1 MLIVGRFVPGGRTAT
16 TIGSGMLGFRI
27 RDFLLFDGIGSLAWA
42 VYSTGIGHLGGNL
55 FEGQPVLGV
64 LTGIGVALAV
74 SAVIEILRRI
84 IAARSSGPADTLDG
98 ADSTHTPADV
108 TR

>member
-42 VYSTGIGHLGGNL
+42 VYSTGIGLLGGNL

-84 IAARSSGPADTLDG
+84 IAARSSGPADTLDE